1 MPDPKP
7 LPDSGL
13 AKRTANLLK
22 GGKKG
27 NRGGHGG
34 TPKAF
39 KDFMRD
45 EIRNG
50 FKSRHALVQASQD
63 PESKGF
69 GLAWKLAA
77 DYDDEKPAQ
86 RTDITSKD
94 KPITGVI
101 ILPPVDKKR
110 RL

>member
-39 KDFMRD
+39 KDFIRE

-50 FKSRHALVQASQD
+50 FKSRHALVEASQD
-63 PESKGF
+63 TESKAF
-69 GLAWKLAA
+69 GIAWKLAA
-77 DYDDEKPAQ
+77 DYDDEKPAEKKEL
-86 RTDITSKD
+86 S
-94 KPITGVI
+94 GELVI
-101 ILPPVDKKR
+101 RVVRDP
-110 RL
+110 